1 MSIAEL
7 FERHHLYR
15 RALVLFICAL
25 IWFTTVESFKLAI
38 DNPSLDT
45 AAIIA
50 SIQVPVTALFGFVS
64 NLYWSG
70 RS

>member
-25 IWFTTVESFKLAI
+25 IWFTTVESFALARA
-38 DNPSLDT
+38 NPDVQI
-45 AAIIA
+45 AAVIA
-50 SIQVPVTALFGFVS
+50 AIQVPVTALFGFVS
-64 NLYWSG
+64 KLYWSG